1 MDGPYSTNI
10 KRRTHMTTDVLP
22 STRAKT
28 IVLWT
33 LQALAAAMF
42 LMAGTLKL
50 AGAPP
55 MVQLFAA
62 VGIGQWFRYVT
73 GTIEVVGAVSLLVP
87 PLAVFAALALAATMI
102 GAVFTH
108 LFIVGGNPAIPLVL
122 LIVPVTIAWMRRS
135 AR

>member
-1 MDGPYSTNI
+1 
-10 KRRTHMTTDVLP
+10 MTTDVLP

-55 MVQLFAA
+55 MVQLFSAIG
-62 VGIGQWFRYVT
+62 VGQWFRYVT
-73 GTIEVVGAVSLLVP
+73 GTIEVVSGVSLLVP
-87 PLAVFAALALAATMI
+87 PLAMFAALALAATMI

-122 LIVPVTIAWMRRS
+122 LIVTVTIAWMRRS